1 MWSDR
6 YLVYT
11 VLIFSS
17 SPSKSSQIALASFR
31 FSFSPGQST
40 SLWSLEKVVFM
51 RTMAVTSTLTISI
64 AITKVKACKM
74 THLCIWRKLLSTIFS
89 SPSWRVK
96 GMGTG
101 WPRTLSQSL
110 SIWKRLQQYYSF
122 IMWRCRYTI
131 SVTLSLSQYHFYLD
145 LPISSK
151 SDISWSSFVT

>member
-1 MWSDR
+1 MWSER

-17 SPSKSSQIALASFR
+17 SPSKSSQIALASFS

-51 RTMAVTSTLTISI
+51 RTMAVTSTLTISRT
-64 AITKVKACKM
+64 ITMVKTCKM
-74 THLCIWRKLLSTIFS
+74 THLCIWRRLLSTIFS

-101 WPRTLSQSL
+101 CPRTLTPSL
-110 SIWKRLQQYYSF
+110 SIWKRLQQYHSV
-122 IMWRCRYTI
+122 IMWQCRYTI
-131 SVTLSLSQYHFYLD
+131 SVTLSLYHYYLD

-151 SDISWSSFVT
+151 SVISWSSFAT